1 MWHYPQKETL
11 SHYPRHLKLSCV
23 VKAEPLFMPSTLQV
37 PPEMHNDLLPGHKEL
52 IATEFGLAL

>member
-1 MWHYPQKETL
+1 MCPHALFSQAQ
-11 SHYPRHLKLSCV
+11 SHLKLSCV

-37 PPEMHNDLLPGHKEL
+37 PSELHNDLLSGYKEL